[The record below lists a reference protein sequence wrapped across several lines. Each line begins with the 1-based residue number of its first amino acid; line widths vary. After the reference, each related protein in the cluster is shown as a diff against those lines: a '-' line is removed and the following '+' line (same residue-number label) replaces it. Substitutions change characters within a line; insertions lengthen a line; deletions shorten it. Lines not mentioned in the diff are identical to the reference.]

1 MNEIRCPKCGEAFKV
16 DESGLADIIRQ
27 VRDKEFQKELLDREN
42 IWNADKEKSVA
53 LAVEQTEKALMGR
66 INEFEIEKAKLTT
79 KLESTEKEEKL
90 AIRDAL
96 STKEDE
102 IIVLKRQIEEQ
113 KAALE
118 LEASRKD
125 SVIEGL
131 QAQMKNQE
139 LSNQLET
146 QKVIADIEK
155 ERDQLKGI
163 IEMKE
168 TEKQLSEKSLKEAY
182 ESKITEKNEQIAYYK
197 DFKAKQSTKMVG
209 ESLEQHCQI
218 EFNRMRATAFKN
230 ASFEK
235 DSEVKEGGKGDY
247 IYREYDTDNN
257 EIVSIMFDMKTE
269 LDETAT
275 KKKNEDFLDKL
286 NKDREAKNC
295 EYAVLVSL
303 LELDNDF
310 YNSGIADVSYRHE
323 KMYVVRPQSFISM
336 ITILRD
342 SAIKSMNYKSELALI
357 KSQNLDVTNFEND
370 LEAFKQGFS
379 RNYRLA
385 NERFQDA
392 IAGIDKTMAQL
403 QKTKDALLAS
413 DRNLRIANDK
423 ADDLTIKKLTRGNV
437 TMTAK
442 FDELKRE
449 NLEKD
454 ADQ

>member
-16 DESGLADIIRQ
+16 DASGLADIVRQ

-53 LAVEQTEKALMGR
+53 LAVEQTEKALMSK

-118 LEASRKD
+118 LEVSRKD

-131 QAQMKNQE
+131 HAQMKNQE

-146 QKVIADIEK
+146 QKIIADVEK

-163 IEMKE
+163 IELKD
-168 TEKQLSEKSLKEAY
+168 TEKQLSEKSLKESY
-182 ESKITEKNEQIAYYK
+182 ESKINEKNEQIAYYK

-247 IYREYDTDNN
+247 IYREYDADNN

-310 YNSGIADVSYRHE
+310 YNSGIADVSYRYE

-370 LEAFKQGFS
+370 LEAFKQSFS

-385 NERFQDA
+385 NERFLDA
-392 IAGIDKTMAQL
+392 IAGIDKTMVQL

-423 ADDLTIKKLTRGNV
+423 ADDLTIKKLTRGNA

-442 FDELKRE
+442 FDELKKE
-449 NLEKD
+449 NQEKETD
-454 ADQ
+454 

>member
-16 DESGLADIIRQ
+16 DASGLADIVRQ

-53 LAVEQTEKALMGR
+53 LAVEQTEKALMSK

-118 LEASRKD
+118 LEVSRKD

-131 QAQMKNQE
+131 HAQMKNQE

-146 QKVIADIEK
+146 QKIIADVEK

-163 IEMKE
+163 IELKD
-168 TEKQLSEKSLKEAY
+168 TEKQLSEKSLKESY

-247 IYREYDTDNN
+247 IYREYDADNN

-310 YNSGIADVSYRHE
+310 YNSGIADVSYRYE

-357 KSQNLDVTNFEND
+357 KNQNLDVTNFESD
-370 LEAFKQGFS
+370 LEAFKQNFS
-379 RNYRLA
+379 RNCRLA
-385 NERFQDA
+385 NERFLDA
-392 IAGIDKTMAQL
+392 IAGIDKTMIQL
-403 QKTKDALLAS
+403 QKIRDALVAS
-413 DRNLRIANDK
+413 DKNLRIANEK

-442 FDELKRE
+442 FDELKKE
-449 NLEKD
+449 NQEKNTD
-454 ADQ
+454 